1 MSKTTLRV
9 TFHFMGASDNF
20 EIIDEGYL
28 EDYSA
33 PAILYRHRSGM
44 EVYHVKADD
53 KELYFAYSFVTLPE
67 SSNGVFHIIEHTVL
81 SGSEK
86 YPVKDPFTALSA
98 SSCNTYMNALTYPTR
113 TVYPAAS
120 PVKKDFDNIFSVYT
134 DAVFRPLLRKVSFS
148 SEGVRLTKKGG
159 KYSFDGVVF
168 KEMRGDESQSESVVA
183 RECTARLFDE
193 GPCRE
198 NSGGRPVE
206 IAGLSYEK
214 YLETARRFYTP
225 SNCRLFLYGKDID
238 IEEVLERL
246 EGYLSAAESTDFRPR
261 VEESRRWTEPR
272 RLTLPSAAGDGET
285 EGTLMVSWLT
295 RCHCDDRSDMTL
307 LNLLVD
313 ILLGSPSCPLHKAI
327 LNSGIGKDISSQSGI
342 SPDFYEIPLAVGMTG
357 LTEENAEKA
366 EEFILDS
373 LRDIVR
379 DGINPDIIVSSIRR
393 YEFTLQEI
401 PGGIPNGT
409 ILFSKCIRGWERGG
423 NPSNMLHPK
432 RELAELKKRL
442 EANPRLFEE
451 WIEDNLINN
460 PHRLSL
466 YVKPESDYLD
476 KETKLLNEYAQS
488 IASSYSAEDDR
499 NARRFLKEEDS
510 REAKATIPQ
519 LHLEDIPAR
528 TENIEQEISDGI
540 LVQRQLTG
548 SIVYIDIAIDLADLS
563 VDELRYMTLIS
574 RAISL
579 VGIKGDV
586 DKDSIH
592 RRLRLATG
600 GHWLYLETGRSSS
613 DKVRSMMVFRMKCL
627 EDRVEEAYDVLY
639 TLFSEAE
646 MDDDEAVRMSI
657 DDILGEYSE
666 NVEYSGSS
674 YAAYASSAPLTPS
687 LTLGEAVMGLTAWS
701 FFDTLDRAEAK
712 RNMVRL
718 YSLLSQRGR
727 YTIHITCEERQ
738 GDRERERAAAFLS
751 RLAPSDPVVPAE
763 RGISAKKLDC
773 LYDLSSFVS
782 YNAVTVLSSSW
793 GDGCLEAEEL
803 LCNVI
808 SSGSLWQSVR
818 GEGGAYGVSARVDI
832 MEGFIG
838 FTSYRD
844 PSIKS
849 TYEAFRRSLE
859 NFTISEEELEN
870 AKLQVLGTYLRPLAP
885 GQKSMIGFRRY
896 LYEVSDEE
904 RERRFQRFLAM
915 TREDVMKAA
924 ERTLAK
930 FDSGV
935 KVTLGPEKLM
945 RDEGLD
951 FEVRKL
957 PVRKA
962 SSMELGYDGFDDDG
976 DEE

>member
-1 MSKTTLRV
+1 MV
-9 TFHFMGASDNF
+9 NFQGMGASDNF
-20 EIIDEGYL
+20 EIIDSSYL

-33 PAILYRHRSGM
+33 PAVLYRHRSGM
-44 EVYHVKADD
+44 EVYHVQADD
-53 KELYFAYSFVTLPE
+53 RECYFAYSFVTLPE

-148 SEGVRLTKKGG
+148 SEGVRLTKKGSR
-159 KYSFDGVVF
+159 YSFDGVVF
-168 KEMRGDESQSESVVA
+168 NEMRGDESQSESVVA
-183 RECTARLFDE
+183 RECTAKLFDE

-198 NSGGRPVE
+198 NSGGRPTD
-206 IAGLSYEK
+206 IAGLTYEK
-214 YLETARRFYTP
+214 YLETEKRFYTP

-238 IEEVLERL
+238 IDEVLAKL
-246 EGYLSAAESTDFRPR
+246 EEYLSGAECSGFRPR
-261 VEESRRWTEPR
+261 VEKSTRWTEPR

-295 RCHCDDRSDMTL
+295 SCHSDDRTDMTL
-307 LNLLVD
+307 LNLLIDV
-313 ILLGSPSCPLHKAI
+313 LLGSPSCPLHKAI

-357 LTEENAEKA
+357 LTEEKA
-366 EEFILDS
+366 GKAAEFILKT
-373 LRDIVR
+373 LRDIVK
-379 DGINPDIIVSSIRR
+379 DGINPDIIESSIRR

-401 PGGIPNGT
+401 PGGVPNGS

-423 NPSNMLHPK
+423 NPSAMLHPK
-432 RELAELKKRL
+432 RELAELKRRL
-442 EANPRLFEE
+442 EENPRLFEE
-451 WIEDNLINN
+451 WIEKNLIEN
-460 PHRLSL
+460 PHRLAL
-466 YVKPESDYLD
+466 YVKPESDYLK
-476 KETKLLNEYAQS
+476 KETKVLDEYAQS
-488 IASSYSAEDDR
+488 ISASYSAEEDR
-499 NARRFLKEEDS
+499 NARRFVKEEDS
-510 REAKATIPQ
+510 KEAKATIPQ
-519 LHLEDIPAR
+519 LHLEDIPAK
-528 TENIEQEISDGI
+528 TENIKQEIYDGI

-563 VDELRYMTLIS
+563 VDELRYMTIIS

-579 VGIKGDV
+579 VGIKGDE

-600 GHWLYLETGRSSS
+600 GHWLYLETGRSST
-613 DKVRSMMVFRMKCL
+613 DKVRCMMVFRMKCL
-627 EDRVEEAYDVLY
+627 EERVEEAYDILHA
-639 TLFSEAE
+639 LFTQAE

-687 LTLGEAVMGLTAWS
+687 LTLGEEVMGLTAWS

-712 RNMVRL
+712 RNMIRL
-718 YSLLSQRGR
+718 YPLLSQRDR

-738 GDRERERAAAFLS
+738 GDGEREKAASFLS
-751 RLAPSDPVVPAE
+751 KLVPSSPVVPAE
-763 RGISAKKLDC
+763 RCVADKKGDL

-782 YNAVTVLSSSW
+782 YNAVSVLSSHW
-793 GDGCLEAEEL
+793 GDGGMEAEEL

-808 SSGSLWQSVR
+808 SSGYLWQSIR
-818 GEGGAYGVSARVDI
+818 GEGGAYGVSARVDT

-844 PSIKS
+844 PSIRS
-849 TYEAFRRSLE
+849 TYEAFRKSLE
-859 NFTISEEELEN
+859 NFTITDEELEN

-896 LYEVSDEE
+896 IYEISDEE
-904 RERRFQRFLAM
+904 RERRFQRFVTM
-915 TREDVMKAA
+915 TREDVIKAA
-924 ERTLAK
+924 ERTLK
-930 FDSGV
+930 KLNSGQ

-976 DEE
+976 DED